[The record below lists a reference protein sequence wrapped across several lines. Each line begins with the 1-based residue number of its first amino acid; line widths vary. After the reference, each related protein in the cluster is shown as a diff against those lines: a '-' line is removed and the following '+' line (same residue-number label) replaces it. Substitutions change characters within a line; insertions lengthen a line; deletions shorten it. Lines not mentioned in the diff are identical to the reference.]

1 MTLRTTLWTLAVL
14 VVATTAGFLLFQ
26 RQLAGS
32 WLAFGVHPDVLTE
45 LDQALED
52 QKRLAE
58 LDPDHRTE
66 YRSRFE
72 ALETLRNRLRILDHS
87 RDRLTSRY
95 GLVVLALFG
104 AVLVVAGAVTV
115 TRQRREEA
123 RLERLRTALAALSAG
138 RTDLDLGE
146 HRGDVIGRIAAMVEE
161 TSRAMA
167 RDRRRLEQL
176 KNLSAWQEAARRHAH
191 EMRTPLTAARLELD
205 RVKDLAERRPVLAD
219 SPQTPERSE
228 VPPGDLLEQAAE
240 NVARELDRLAEFTR
254 GFADFARLPR
264 PRRELR
270 DLRELV
276 QSFTRTFADAWPG
289 TEVRLAEGGAE
300 HAGSGARPESLAVAA
315 DRDLVVQVLVNLTD
329 NAVQA
334 GASRILLRP
343 FSPGPGEGAVVE
355 VSDDGPGVPAE
366 LRHRLFE
373 PYVTSRRTGEGMG
386 LGLAISK
393 KVMLDHGGDLELV
406 TVGGTASKSPG
417 AGGAT
422 FRLVFPPP
430 GPRPDEETEGPREE
444 PTP

>member
-1 MTLRTTLWTLAVL
+1 MTLRTTLWTLAAL
-14 VVATTAGFLLFQ
+14 VVTTTAVFLLFQ

-32 WLAFGVHPDVLTE
+32 WLAFGVHPDVLEE
-45 LDQALED
+45 LDRALDD

-58 LDPDHRTE
+58 LDPGHRAD
-66 YRSRFE
+66 YRRRFE

-87 RDRLTSRY
+87 RERLTSRY

-123 RLERLRTALAALSAG
+123 RLERLRSALAALSAG

-146 HRGDVIGRIAAMVEE
+146 HRGDVIGRVAAMVEE

-205 RVKDLAERRPVLAD
+205 RVKDLAERRPVTAG
-219 SPQTPERSE
+219 PSE
-228 VPPGDLLEQAAE
+228 PGGWKDEPPDNPLEQAAE

-264 PRRELR
+264 PRPERWDLR
-270 DLRELV
+270 DLAR
-276 QSFTRTFADAWPG
+276 SFTETFADAWPG
-289 TEVRLAEGGAE
+289 AELCLGGGIRERL
-300 HAGSGARPESLAVAA
+300 PVAA

-334 GASRILLRP
+334 GASAVTLTP
-343 FSPGPGEGAVVE
+343 CGPGRDGGAVLE
-355 VSDDGPGVPAE
+355 VCDDGPGVPAE
-366 LRHRLFE
+366 LRERLFE

-393 KVMLDHGGDLELV
+393 KVLLDHGGDLELV
-406 TVGGTASKSPG
+406 SGGGADTTGPGTA
-417 AGGAT
+417 GAT
-422 FRLVFPPP
+422 FRLTFPPP
-430 GPRPDEETEGPREE
+430 GRSPDELTEEPVEGPI
-444 PTP
+444 P

>member
-1 MTLRTTLWTLAVL
+1 VTLRTTLWTLAVL
-14 VVATTAGFLLFQ
+14 VVATTAVFLLFQ

-32 WLAFGVHPDVLTE
+32 WLAFGVHPDVLEE
-45 LDQALED
+45 LDRALDD

-58 LDPDHRTE
+58 LDPDHRAD
-66 YRSRFE
+66 YRRRFA

-87 RDRLTSRY
+87 RERLTSRY

-146 HRGDVIGRIAAMVEE
+146 HRGDVIGRVAAMVEE

-205 RVKDLAERRPVLAD
+205 RVKDLAERKPVTAG
-219 SPQTPERSE
+219 PSE
-228 VPPGDLLEQAAE
+228 PGGWKDEPPGNPLEQAAE

-264 PRRELR
+264 PRRERR
-270 DLRELV
+270 DLRELAR
-276 QSFTRTFADAWPG
+276 SFTRTFADAWPG
-289 TEVRLAEGGAE
+289 TELRLGETSAE
-300 HAGSGARPESLAVAA
+300 PLPVAA

-334 GASRILLRP
+334 GASTITLTP
-343 FSPGPGEGAVVE
+343 AASGGDGGAVLE

-366 LRHRLFE
+366 LRERLFE

-393 KVMLDHGGDLELV
+393 KILLDHGGDLELV
-406 TVGGTASKSPG
+406 PGSGLGTV
-417 AGGAT
+417 GAT
-422 FRLVFPPP
+422 FRLTFPPP
-430 GPRPDEETEGPREE
+430 GRSPGELTEEPMEGP
-444 PTP
+444 TP